1 MKTGYVG
8 LVGLPN
14 AGKSTLV
21 NSLLGDKISIV
32 SRKPQT
38 TRKRVLG
45 IHSDEDS
52 QIIFV
57 DAPGRVKA
65 EHGLNKFLE
74 EEFNSVIEDSD
85 MLIAVLNLDAQQM
98 EPLLEIVDICERA
111 NKPWRAVITKDD
123 LNLPHRVAK
132 LREALAAK
140 KVATTVVSA
149 LKRPQELREFLL
161 PDLKEKLPSQEQP
174 FYETDIT
181 TTQTIR
187 ELLAELVR
195 EQCFEYLHQ
204 EIPYG
209 IATKVTDCKEDD
221 HLIRAHVEIVVAKD
235 NHVGMVVGKG
245 GQTLKRIG
253 ASARIEAERI
263 LGRKVFL
270 QTQVRCRKDWT
281 NDPKMMKELGYV
293 VA

>member
-1 MKTGYVG
+1 MKTGFIG

-21 NSLLGDKISIV
+21 NSILNEKVSIT

-45 IHSDEDS
+45 IHSDSDS
-52 QIIFV
+52 QIIFI
-57 DAPGRVKA
+57 DAPGKVKS
-65 EHGLNKFLE
+65 EQGLNKFLE
-74 EEFNSVIEDSD
+74 EELNSVIRESD
-85 MLIAVLNLDAQQM
+85 MLLAILNLDAYKI
-98 EPLLEIVDICERA
+98 EPLIEIIDMCERSR
-111 NKPWRAVITKDD
+111 KPWRAVITKDD
-123 LNLPHRVAK
+123 LNVPHREEK
-132 LREALAAK
+132 LRQALAGK

-149 LKRPQELREFLL
+149 LKRPDELREILL
-161 PDLKEKLPSQEQP
+161 TDIKATLPEQEHP

-181 TTQTIR
+181 TTQTVR

-209 IATKVTDCKEDD
+209 IATKVTQCEETDKI
-221 HLIRAHVEIVVAKD
+221 IRAHVEIVVSKD
-235 NHVGMVVGKG
+235 SHVGMVVGQA

-253 ASARIEAERI
+253 ASARIEAERVLNTKI
-263 LGRKVFL
+263 FL
-270 QTQVRCRKDWT
+270 QTQVKCRRDWT
-281 NDPKMMKELGYV
+281 NDPQAMKELGYV